1 MLSFIRNCALS
12 ALIGVGG
19 LSFAPSLASAQ
30 TLQLQLGQDGARV
43 QMRQDCE
50 GRHRNDPGCRDRRDR
65 RDYRGDER
73 YGGGGFRRDERG
85 PRFCTPERALE
96 KAERM
101 GVRRARI
108 MDVGR
113 RTIDVGGRSEGRR
126 VMITFSRERGCPVI
140 R

>member
-1 MLSFIRNCALS
+1 MHSFIRNCALS
-12 ALIGVGG
+12 ALIGIGS

-30 TLQLQLGQDGARV
+30 TLQLELGQDGPRV
-43 QMRQDCE
+43 LMRQDCE
-50 GRHRNDPGCRDRRDR
+50 GRHRYDPGCRDRRDR
-65 RDYRGDER
+65 RDHRRDER
-73 YGGGGFRRDERG
+73 YGNDSRRDDRG
-85 PRFCTPERALE
+85 SRSCTPDRALE

-126 VMITFSRERGCPVI
+126 IIVSFSRERGCPVI

>member
-1 MLSFIRNCALS
+1 MHSFIRNCALS
-12 ALIGVGG
+12 ALIGVGS

-30 TLQLQLGQDGARV
+30 TLQLQLGQDGPRV
-43 QMRQDCE
+43 LMRQDCE
-50 GRHRNDPGCRDRRDR
+50 GRNRNDPGCRDRRDR
-65 RDYRGDER
+65 RDHRRDER
-73 YGGGGFRRDERG
+73 YGSDSRRDDRG
-85 PRFCTPERALE
+85 PRSCTPDRALE

-126 VMITFSRERGCPVI
+126 IVVTFSRERGCPVI